1 MEVVLHKVQGWRS
14 QMPTGPD
21 RQYKGVKVT
30 LRKASGFGGTYGE
43 TEDFE
48 IKKKKL

>member
-1 MEVVLHKVQGWRS
+1 
-14 QMPTGPD
+14 MPTGLY

-30 LRKASGFGGTYGE
+30 SRKASGFGGTYGE

-48 IKKKKL
+48 I